1 MLSWAFTF
9 LIAAFFAGMFGF
21 GSIAASSFARVVFF
35 ASLMLF
41 IALAIVGLGNPA

>member
-21 GSIAASSFARVVFF
+21 GSLAANSFARVIFF
-35 ASLMLF
+35 TSVMLF
-41 IALAIVGLGNPA
+41 IAFAIVGIGIPA